1 MITGGSLCYGLILH
15 EAKRRDWSRD
25 VTSRTQE
32 CSPPWWL
39 LCLLLSHPECL
50 RSSQL
55 TIYRESCMKLYEFAK
70 VGNWYDKLA
79 GLPAGSWL
87 VIGNVAY
94 VATCTC
100 WSRLNPPNDP
110 AGWCCHRLGFQA
122 RTLPRLYLLLLFMV
136 GTALTLHWLNWQSL
150 QLSTITCHLV
160 AKHSSDIHR
169 LLQVCTEAGFLLQL
183 LIAFVSNAVVVPS
196 QTYVL
201 GVFLW

>member
-1 MITGGSLCYGLILH
+1 
-15 EAKRRDWSRD
+15 
-25 VTSRTQE
+25 
-32 CSPPWWL
+32 
-39 LCLLLSHPECL
+39 
-50 RSSQL
+50 
-55 TIYRESCMKLYEFAK
+55 MKLYEFAK